1 MNKRIIK
8 KLLSNERV
16 IVCRGDEKPYK
27 ATLTCWE
34 LDHYLSKESTKLVVR
49 DGVLF
54 LITYNADEEMMVNF
68 MFEEKDL
75 ATLGLDKID
84 LANA

>member
-16 IVCRGDEKPYK
+16 IICMGDDKPYK
-27 ATLTCWE
+27 GTLTCWE
-34 LDHYLSKESTKLVVR
+34 LDHYLSKDSTKLVVR

-54 LITYNADEEMMVNF
+54 LITYNQDQEMMVNF

-75 ATLGLDKID
+75 ATLGLEKID
-84 LANA
+84 IANA